1 MRRFLLKV
9 FCATF
14 CYCILSPVVTPSG
27 VHLDPVPEVPP
38 EQFADRDPEP
48 LAQQIP
54 ESHVN
59 TGDGLNVGATLTKV
73 PGEGV
78 ELLGDHSGLNLLAN
92 DPLGQHILKM
102 ISDILDT
109 LTQKGI
115 SVKKL
120 KPDLTKKNT

>member
-1 MRRFLLKV
+1 MRRFRLKV

-14 CYCILSPVVTPSG
+14 CSCIFVSPVVTPGG

-38 EQFADRDPEP
+38 EQFTHRDPQP

-54 ESHVN
+54 ERHVN
-59 TGDGLNVGATLTKV
+59 PGDCLHVGAALTKV

-78 ELLGDHSGLNLLAN
+78 ELLRDHSGLNLLAN

-102 ISDILDT
+102 KMMDDYSLLFRDFNTKWLDSI
-109 LTQKGI
+109 G
-115 SVKKL
+115 
-120 KPDLTKKNT
+120 